1 MPMTGAI
8 MTRMT
13 PAGSL
18 VSLLGGMRR
27 DVWRWWLGWWTI
39 IFVGAQ
45 LLVLALTPASYNRDA
60 RHAVLQQVHAATAPG
75 LLSFTA
81 LMALF
86 NVVVIRIVVVT
97 AHSYGLSP
105 YALDTVV
112 RVLVLELIPLT
123 AALFVAVQY
132 SVPGGTVLYRLRRGG
147 AFEALRRRGRHPLGD
162 AVLPRVLGG
171 VFAVL
176 FLSLVSCFI
185 SLLLAYVTVYGFSH
199 WGWAAYTR
207 VVGNIFNPAVSLIFS
222 LKTLLFA
229 LIVALLPLGSAMQDW
244 PDDARTSVELQ
255 GLVRMFMLL
264 LAVEILSL
272 VGNYY

>member
-1 MPMTGAI
+1 MVHMTQ
-8 MTRMT
+8 
-13 PAGSL
+13 AGPL

-27 DVWRWWLGWWTI
+27 DLWRWWLGWWTI
-39 IFVGAQ
+39 VFVGAQ
-45 LLVLALTPASYNRDA
+45 LLVLALTPASYRRDA
-60 RHAVLQQVHAATAPG
+60 RGAVLQEIHAAAAPG

-97 AHSYGLSP
+97 AYSYGLSQ

-132 SVPGGTVLYRLRRGG
+132 SVPGGSALYAQRRGG
-147 AFEALRRRGRHPLGD
+147 RFEALRRAGRHPLSE

-171 VFAVL
+171 VFAVM

-199 WGWAAYTR
+199 WGWPAYTR
-207 VVGNIFNPAVSLIFS
+207 LVGNIFNPAVSLIFA

-229 LIVALLPLGSAMQDW
+229 LIVALLPVGSAMQDW
-244 PDDARTSVELQ
+244 PDKARTSVELQ